1 MHGKFLLCMTLLL
14 ACFIPVGMP
23 QALASPINAS
33 DSGNTADTHFAQS
46 EDLDQQPLRVLAPP
60 GQSALYYYTFVSA
73 DAFKPMDSTGFTQAT
88 QHGCIMTQPNATLVA
103 DVQFPEVRNVHVYWL
118 RVYYRAGNSG
128 TLQTRLMRYGR
139 TYSGSTLSIDSE
151 TLLSASTSQHNG
163 YYSEIYGDDEGDA
176 TGGITVPDTIRNAYA
191 VTVKPTNVGI
201 EICGARIA
209 YRMIE

>member
-1 MHGKFLLCMTLLL
+1 MHGKFLLRTTLLL
-14 ACFIPVGMP
+14 ACFIPIGVA

-33 DSGNTADTHFAQS
+33 DSGNTADTHFARS

-60 GQSALYYYTFVSA
+60 GQSGLYHYTFVSA

-103 DVQFPEVRNVHVYWL
+103 DVQFPEVKNVHVYWL

-151 TLLSASTSQHNG
+151 ILLSESTSQHNG

-191 VTVKPTNVGI
+191 VTVRPSRFDI
-201 EICGARIA
+201 EICGARLA